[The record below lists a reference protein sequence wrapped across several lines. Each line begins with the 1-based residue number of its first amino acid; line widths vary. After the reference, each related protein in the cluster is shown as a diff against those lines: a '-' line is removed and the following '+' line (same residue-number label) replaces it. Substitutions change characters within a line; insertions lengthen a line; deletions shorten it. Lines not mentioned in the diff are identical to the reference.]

1 MEVDQMC
8 LKLGGDSGMKD
19 ALKAQQDANAQLE
32 ATLQAGKDGEQ
43 ARVAS
48 ERQQQKLA
56 GLRGLA
62 STIFSP
68 STFAQA
74 TPASK
79 ALLGQ

>member
-1 MEVDQMC
+1 MC

-19 ALKAQQDANAQLE
+19 ALAAQQKANAQLE

-43 ARVAS
+43 ARQAA

-68 STFAQA
+68 TSFAA
-74 TPASK
+74 ANPASK
-79 ALLGQ
+79 ALLGV